1 MRILLA
7 LTKFSVKLKNKCLK
21 KNMVKI
27 DFEPFSRKYIKYSPI
42 RETQLYIKY
51 MNQKYILFS
60 LLFIF
65 LFAVHYNIGKKNEFN
80 NFSDY
85 ALFGGDTWEYQSLA
99 VNLLHGHG
107 YQFGGIEP
115 LEVYKFAYT
124 SRYKTFFDS
133 ETDYSFYRTPGYPFF
148 LKTIYQIHGIH
159 PGIAKKYQFIMIIIS
174 VSLMPL
180 ICYYYFGYLGVI
192 SGTLSSFFFMK
203 YLLSDLRTGT
213 LLTESLM
220 VFSILVWMFALIF
233 WEKKP
238 TKNRIILLGIVSGL
252 LLLVKGSTIF
262 IPFIFLI
269 LLFRY
274 YSFSQRKKIAYMI
287 IYIFSILTVVTPWS
301 IYATIKSD
309 RFVLLST
316 QGDTMLADCN
326 NKQAALT
333 GDWSTNWPTNDANL
347 KYIFFNRPDGSTK
360 KNVLTA
366 LNFYIEDPSMIFVSI
381 KNKIIFATQYR
392 PTKFCLM
399 FSLLYLL
406 LYIITSR
413 FKSDYK
419 FKSIPTYAI
428 IIFINIFLLTIVFY
442 GSRRMLVPYMYFLL
456 IPSVHFLF
464 LIPIYINTVLEK
476 HELGN

>member
-1 MRILLA
+1 
-7 LTKFSVKLKNKCLK
+7 
-21 KNMVKI
+21 
-27 DFEPFSRKYIKYSPI
+27 
-42 RETQLYIKY
+42 

-115 LEVYKFAYT
+115 LEVYKFAYR

-203 YLLSDLRTGT
+203 YLLSDIRTGT

-238 TKNRIILLGIVSGL
+238 TKNRIIVLGIVSGL

-269 LLFRY
+269 LLFSY
-274 YSFSQRKKIAYMI
+274 YSFSHRKKIVNMI
-287 IYIFSILTVVTPWS
+287 IYILSIIIVVAPWS
-301 IYATIKSD
+301 IYASIKSD
-309 RFVLLST
+309 RLVLLST
-316 QGDTMLADCN
+316 KGDITFAVCN
-326 NKQAALT
+326 NQTAAKT
-333 GDWSTNWPTNDANL
+333 GDWSKTIFPSNEDNL
-347 KYIFFNRPDGSTK
+347 KYLLFDRSEGSTK
-360 KNVLTA
+360 KNVLTV
-366 LNFYIEDPSMIFVSI
+366 LNFYKEDPSMIFVSI

-399 FSLLYLL
+399 FFLLYLL
-406 LYIITSR
+406 LYLITSR